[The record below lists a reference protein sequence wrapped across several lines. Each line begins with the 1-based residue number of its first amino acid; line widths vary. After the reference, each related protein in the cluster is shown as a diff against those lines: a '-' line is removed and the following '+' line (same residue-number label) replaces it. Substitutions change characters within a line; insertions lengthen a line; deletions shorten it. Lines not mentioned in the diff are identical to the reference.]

1 MQNEALDMDSLPAMT
16 ENLIYRTA
24 NEFSLYVEMS
34 AVKTERTCTD
44 VILSYCEMRD
54 LDPNDISRLVSTS
67 LREKIKIEMQEMGL
81 MPRTS
86 TLEFE

>member
-1 MQNEALDMDSLPAMT
+1 
-16 ENLIYRTA
+16 
-24 NEFSLYVEMS
+24 
-34 AVKTERTCTD
+34 
-44 VILSYCEMRD
+44 MRD

>member
-16 ENLIYRTA
+16 ENLIFRTA

-44 VILSYCEMRD
+44 VILSYCEIRD

>member
-1 MQNEALDMDSLPAMT
+1 MQNEALDMDSLPAMA
-16 ENLIYRTA
+16 ENLIFRTA

>member
-16 ENLIYRTA
+16 ENLIFRTA

>member
-1 MQNEALDMDSLPAMT
+1 MQNEALEMDSLPAMT
-16 ENLIYRTA
+16 ENLIFRTA

>member
-1 MQNEALDMDSLPAMT
+1 MQNEALNMDSLPAMT
-16 ENLIYRTA
+16 ENLIFRTA

-34 AVKTERTCTD
+34 AVKTKRTCTD

-81 MPRTS
+81 IPRTS

>member
-16 ENLIYRTA
+16 ENLIFRTA

-44 VILSYCEMRD
+44 VILSYCELRD

>member
-16 ENLIYRTA
+16 ENLIFRTA

-81 MPRTS
+81 IPRTS

>member
-16 ENLIYRTA
+16 ENLIFRTA

-34 AVKTERTCTD
+34 AVKTERPCTD